1 MGGGDGRLNPFTRA
15 PAEAGYRSDMSPAP
29 TSERRSAIGRF
40 FRDPETGE
48 LVVAQLP
55 NLPLSVWLA
64 ATLTRVVLTPHG
76 SVGTALSVV
85 ATVSLAVW
93 AVLEVARGDSPFR
106 RVLGGLVLAGVVIA
120 LLLQ

>member
-1 MGGGDGRLNPFTRA
+1 
-15 PAEAGYRSDMSPAP
+15 MSSTP

-64 ATLTRVVLTPHG
+64 ATLARLVLTPHG
-76 SVGTALSVV
+76 STGTALSVV
-85 ATVSLAVW
+85 GTVSLAVW

-106 RVLGGLVLAGVVIA
+106 RVLGGLVLSGVVIG
-120 LLLQ
+120 LLLH